1 MAPRVLVVVPR
12 LDIGGAEI
20 HLSRILPKLRAGGLD
35 VSLFALSRGG
45 RLEPA
50 LIESGI
56 PVYGSGASGSRGL
69 RSLQAGYALRHESR
83 RLRPNIVHFFL
94 AEAYL
99 VGSLAIAG
107 VAGISRIMS
116 RRSLWDYQQK

>member
-20 HLSRILPKLRAGGLD
+20 HLSRVRPKLRAADLD

-50 LIESGI
+50 LTERGV
-56 PVYGSGASGSRGL
+56 PVHGSGAFESRGL
-69 RSLQAGYALRHESR
+69 RSLQARSALRHESR
-83 RLRPNIVHFFL
+83 RLRPNIVLFFL

-99 VGSLAIAG
+99 VGSLAIAD
-107 VAGISRIMS
+107 V
-116 RRSLWDYQQK
+116 